1 MGKAA
6 GVLISRNGNIQDKV
20 LGFRRLDEGREG
32 VALPCGG
39 VDEGETPA
47 EAACREALEETG
59 YTVALVGE
67 PFFAL
72 EERDGSE
79 VWVWRAVIIDEGTA
93 LTPDEGVPEWVDASE
108 LLAGPYGDFNR
119 KMLEHFGMM
128 PAAAAA

>member
-1 MGKAA
+1 
-6 GVLISRNGNIQDKV
+6 LISRNGNIEDKV

-47 EAACREALEETG
+47 EAARREALEETG
-59 YTVALVGE
+59 YTVKLVGD

-93 LTPDEGVPEWVDASE
+93 LTPDEGVPEWVEPGE
-108 LLAGPYGDFNR
+108 LLAGPYGAFNE
-119 KMLEHFGMM
+119 KMLRHFGIATA
-128 PAAAAA
+128 PAVQ